1 MIELKQPRLH
11 YSDNDYRNNIA
22 MYYLYKFNS
31 NKILKISSVNDI
43 VFKDDYMKENRLNF
57 LKLINKTKE
66 IMENERF
73 QIPYLEQEQF
83 DKLIKKYNLQ
93 QIRNIGVIFLMI

>member
-1 MIELKQPRLH
+1 MVNLFCEILYKMIELKYPRLH

-43 VFKDDYMKENRLNF
+43 VFKDDYMKENRLIF

-83 DKLIKKYNLQ
+83 DKLIKKYNL
-93 QIRNIGVIFLMI
+93 

>member
-1 MIELKQPRLH
+1 
-11 YSDNDYRNNIA
+11 

-83 DKLIKKYNLQ
+83 DKLINKYNL
-93 QIRNIGVIFLMI
+93 